1 MYIKSDVDLD
11 LTLVRSAQAFQW
23 YFDGREYV
31 GHAGGH
37 EALIIPG
44 DDGFEIISPCT
55 DEAFWRDYFD
65 LGRDYAALKPICD
78 ADPYLKQSYDALH
91 GLHVLNQPVWDTLP
105 SFIISA
111 NNNVARIRVLVK
123 KLCDE
128 LGERRELNGTQR
140 HNGIICVVRDARDV
154 AAIERMHEYH
164 GLYHVLGGTISPMN
178 GIGPDDIRVREL
190 MSRLSDPDVSEVI
203 LATNPDVEGEAT
215 ASYLARLIKPLGLT
229 VTRIA
234 HGLPVG
240 SELEYTD
247 EVTLSKAIE
256 GRREL

>member
-1 MYIKSDVDLD
+1 MQEGNDPIARMALQLARLPGIGAK
-11 LTLVRSAQAFQW
+11 SAQRLAYHIAAMPLDQ
-23 YFDGREYV
+23 V
-31 GHAGGH
+31 K
-37 EALIIPG
+37 
-44 DDGFEIISPCT
+44 
-55 DEAFWRDYFD
+55 D
-65 LGRDYAALKPICD
+65 LAAALWQGRKALRLCARCGNYTQDEYCPIC
-78 ADPYLKQSYDALH
+78 
-91 GLHVLNQPVWDTLP
+91 
-105 SFIISA
+105 A
-111 NNNVARIRVLVK
+111 N
-123 KLCDE
+123 E
-128 LGERRELNGTQR
+128 TR
-140 HNGIICVVRDARDV
+140 HNGQICVVRDARDV

-256 GRREL
+256 GRRVL